1 MKLIAITGS
10 IGCGKTTI
18 AKMIREQG
26 YTVFDVDA
34 WVRRMY
40 FQKSFIAQIAEN
52 FPMVMENGVVNKR
65 ALRNLVFSNKEQ
77 LKKLESLTHP
87 LLKYYL
93 IYLIKKNSCYNDWFF
108 LDVALLYEMGWEKY
122 CNIVVVADVD
132 YETQKKRVMLRDNV
146 NADDFDKINDVQMS
160 NEVKKNMSDIVI
172 NTDKPKNLLKLEVI
186 TMLKYLER
194 L

>member
-1 MKLIAITGS
+1 M
-10 IGCGKTTI
+10 
-18 AKMIREQG
+18 
-26 YTVFDVDA
+26 
-34 WVRRMY
+34 
-40 FQKSFIAQIAEN
+40 
-52 FPMVMENGVVNKR
+52 
-65 ALRNLVFSNKEQ
+65 
-77 LKKLESLTHP
+77 
-87 LLKYYL
+87 
-93 IYLIKKNSCYNDWFF
+93 
-108 LDVALLYEMGWEKY
+108 ALLYEMGWEKY

>member
-1 MKLIAITGS
+1 MHRAVDNFRFGKMKLIAITGS

-77 LKKLESLTHP
+77 LK
-87 LLKYYL
+87 
-93 IYLIKKNSCYNDWFF
+93 N
-108 LDVALLYEMGWEKY
+108 
-122 CNIVVVADVD
+122 
-132 YETQKKRVMLRDNV
+132 LR
-146 NADDFDKINDVQMS
+146 A
-160 NEVKKNMSDIVI
+160 
-172 NTDKPKNLLKLEVI
+172 
-186 TMLKYLER
+186 
-194 L
+194 

>member
-52 FPMVMENGVVNKR
+52 FPVVMENGVVNKR
-65 ALRNLVFSNKEQ
+65 ALRNLVFNNKEQ

-87 LLKYYL
+87 FLKKYL
-93 IYLIKKNSCYNDWFF
+93 KYLIKKNSCYNDCFF
-108 LDVALLYEMGWEKY
+108 LDVALLYEMGWDKY

-172 NTDKPKNLLKLEVI
+172 NTNKSKNLLKLEVI